1 MLSHVLA
8 RALNVIK
15 AKRIRLYSSVSYP
28 DIDVDYYCNQK
39 NSEEIK
45 QNIARRKGIGDLQK
59 VLEMY
64 NVYKQ
69 TSVNDSKYDIIKS
82 LLFKELGSLP
92 NKTHPSVKDYEEE
105 PRLVHE
111 LNDKRDFNC
120 HTPLEFS
127 EITRRLNLM
136 RTDKLGQTCGHKSYY
151 FLGELAELEEALIKY
166 SVSALLNKGFEL
178 VSVPDIL
185 PSNVLESCGMTVNS
199 DRTQVCALLY
209 LRTYETVC
217 KQKFSLKPSHDSTCT
232 CNKVNKSYSKVYLN
246 YNICNQNLIEEK
258 YLIRRHFHTL
268 IDCWE
273 KVNFNFNKSILVS
286 DH

>member
-1 MLSHVLA
+1 MLSHALA
-8 RALNVIK
+8 KTHNVIK
-15 AKRIRLYSSVSYP
+15 VKRLRLYSAVSFP
-28 DIDVDYYCNQK
+28 DIDVDYYCNEK
-39 NSEEIK
+39 NSAEIK
-45 QNIARRKGIGDLQK
+45 QNIARRKGVGDLQK

-69 TSVNDSKYDIIKS
+69 TSVTDSNYDSMKKIF
-82 LLFKELGSLP
+82 FKELSSLP
-92 NKTHPSVKDYEEE
+92 NKTHPFVRDYEEE

-111 LNDKRDFNC
+111 LNAKRDFGS

-185 PSNVLESCGMTVNS
+185 PSSILESCGMTVNR
-199 DRTQVCALLY
+199 DRTQVCGSEY
-209 LRTYETVC
+209 M
-217 KQKFSLKPSHDSTCT
+217 K
-232 CNKVNKSYSKVYLN
+232 
-246 YNICNQNLIEEK
+246 
-258 YLIRRHFHTL
+258 
-268 IDCWE
+268 
-273 KVNFNFNKSILVS
+273 
-286 DH
+286 

>member
-1 MLSHVLA
+1 MLPQALA
-8 RALNVIK
+8 RAGNVIR
-15 AKRIRLYSSVSYP
+15 AKRCRLYSAVSFP
-28 DIDVDYYCNQK
+28 DIDVDYYCNEK

-45 QNIARRKGIGDLQK
+45 QNITRRKGIGDLQK

-69 TSVNDSKYDIIKS
+69 TSVTDSKYDVMKN
-82 LLFKELGSLP
+82 LLYKELGNLP
-92 NKTHPSVKDYEEE
+92 NKTHPSVRDYKEE

-111 LNDKRDFNC
+111 LNDKRDFGS

-151 FLGELAELEEALIKY
+151 FLAELAELEEALIKY
-166 SVSALLNKGFEL
+166 SVSALLSKGFEL

-199 DRTQVCALLY
+199 DRTQVCAFLY
-209 LRTYETVC
+209 LRTYEI
-217 KQKFSLKPSHDSTCT
+217 FLKPFCLKTSTDSIH
-232 CNKVNKSYSKVYLN
+232 L
-246 YNICNQNLIEEK
+246 
-258 YLIRRHFHTL
+258 
-268 IDCWE
+268 
-273 KVNFNFNKSILVS
+273 
-286 DH
+286 